1 MTAPARILSLSVVG
15 ALSVGL
21 TLGLV
26 PAAHAATETLT
37 DVANDQLRPGLDIIG
52 VVVANGD
59 YAVTVTMNFRTDRNG
74 YAVVGLKARD
84 RGLLRVVGRHDA
96 DGADRDFLLDA
107 DGRVRCAGLTS
118 SWGAGTVTLTV
129 PSTCL
134 WRGSYGAVRAPWLL
148 TEGQGHA
155 DVDVA
160 GPTHW
165 IARG

>member
-1 MTAPARILSLSVVG
+1 MTTPARILSLSVVG

-37 DVANDQLRPGLDIIG
+37 DVANDQLRPGLDIVG
-52 VVVANGD
+52 AVVAND
-59 YAVTVTMNFRTDRNG
+59 DDAMTVTMNFRADRDG
-74 YAVVGLKARD
+74 YAVVGLKGRE
-84 RGLLRVVGRHDA
+84 RGLLRVVGRHDVN
-96 DGADRDFLLDA
+96 GADRDFLLDA

-118 SWGAGTVTLTV
+118 TWDATTVTLTV

-134 WRGSYGAVRAPWLL
+134 WRGNYGAVRAPWLL
-148 TEGQGHA
+148 TEALGHA

-160 GPTHW
+160 GPTRW
-165 IARG
+165 ISRG

>member
-1 MTAPARILSLSVVG
+1 MRTPARILSLSVVG

-26 PAAHAATETLT
+26 PTAQAADETLT

-52 VVVANGD
+52 AVVTNDD
-59 YAVTVTMNFRTDRNG
+59 YAVTVTMNFRADRNG

-84 RGLLRVVGRHDA
+84 RGLLRVVARHDV

-107 DGRVRCAGLTS
+107 EGRVRCAGLTS
-118 SWGAGTVTLTV
+118 SWAATTVTLTV

-148 TEGQGHA
+148 TEALGHA

-160 GPTHW
+160 GPTRW
-165 IARG
+165 ISRG

>member
-1 MTAPARILSLSVVG
+1 MTTPARILSLSVVG

-21 TLGLV
+21 TLGV
-26 PAAHAATETLT
+26 GPAAQAAEETLT
-37 DVANDQLRPGLDIIG
+37 DLANDHSRPGLDIVG
-52 VVVANGD
+52 AVVTND
-59 YAVTVTMNFRTDRNG
+59 DRAVTVTMNFRADRNG

-84 RGLLRVVGRHDA
+84 RGLLRVAVRHEV

-118 SWGAGTVTLTV
+118 TWAATTATLTV

-134 WRGSYGAVRAPWLL
+134 WRGNYGAVRALWLL
-148 TEGQGHA
+148 TEALGHA

-160 GPTHW
+160 GPTRW

>member
-1 MTAPARILSLSVVG
+1 MRSPARILSLSVVG
-15 ALSVGL
+15 ALSAGL
-21 TLGLV
+21 ALGLV
-26 PAAHAATETLT
+26 PAAQAAEETLT
-37 DVANDQLRPGLDIIG
+37 DLANDQSRPGLDIVG
-52 VVVANGD
+52 ATVTNDD
-59 YAVTVTMNFRTDRNG
+59 YALTVTMNFRADRNG

-84 RGLLRVVGRHDA
+84 RGLLRVAGRRDV

-107 DGRVRCAGLTS
+107 DGRVRCPGLTS
-118 SWGAGTVTLTV
+118 TWTATTVALTI

-134 WRGSYGAVRAPWLL
+134 WRGNYGAVRAPWLL
-148 TEGQGHA
+148 TEALGHA

>member
-1 MTAPARILSLSVVG
+1 MRTPARILSLSIVG

-26 PAAHAATETLT
+26 PAAQAAEETLT
-37 DVANDQLRPGLDIIG
+37 DLANDHARPGLDIVG
-52 VVVANGD
+52 AVVAND
-59 YAVTVTMNFRTDRNG
+59 DRAVTVTMNFRADRDG

-84 RGLLRVVGRHDA
+84 RGLLRVVARHDV

-118 SWGAGTVTLTV
+118 TWAAATVTFTV

-148 TEGQGHA
+148 TEALGPA

>member
-1 MTAPARILSLSVVG
+1 MTTPARILSLSVAGV
-15 ALSVGL
+15 LSLGL

-26 PAAHAATETLT
+26 PAAQAAEETLT
-37 DVANDQLRPGLDIIG
+37 DVANDQSRPGLDIVG
-52 VVVANGD
+52 ATVDNGD
-59 YAVTVTMNFRTDRNG
+59 YAVTVTMNFRADRNG

-84 RGLLRVVGRHDA
+84 RGLLRVALRHEV

-118 SWGAGTVTLTV
+118 TWAATTATLTV

-134 WRGSYGAVRAPWLL
+134 WRGNYGAVRAPWLL
-148 TEGQGHA
+148 TEALGHA

>member
-1 MTAPARILSLSVVG
+1 MTTPARILSLSVAG

-21 TLGLV
+21 ILGV
-26 PAAHAATETLT
+26 APAAQAAEETLT
-37 DVANDQLRPGLDIIG
+37 DLANDHSRPGLDIVG
-52 VVVANGD
+52 AVVTND
-59 YAVTVTMNFRTDRNG
+59 DHAVTVTMNFRADRNG

-84 RGLLRVVGRHDA
+84 RGLLRIVGRHEV

-118 SWGAGTVTLTV
+118 TWAATTVTLTV
-129 PSTCL
+129 PSPCL

-148 TEGQGHA
+148 TEAPGHA